1 MMPRHAL
8 SFCASLL
15 AITVLT
21 LTSASIA
28 MAQEEDK
35 APNVVDDSGPV
46 VRRKLLYRSTRF
58 EAAPLIGVTVADPFN
73 RNVIVGANLGFHL
86 TNEIGISLTGG
97 YGVTQWATSL
107 RENMDAELA
116 SRNRL
121 GDLEYSHMAWVV
133 GAEGSFVPFYGKF
146 ALLDSAIINYDF
158 HLIGGVSFI
167 GLSAVN
173 AQTDTAVDGS
183 RLSKNVVA
191 PTIGA
196 GMRFFMGDMLS
207 LNLDFRDYIYSKAT
221 VYRNGAT
228 LNEELGNNVM
238 LTIGLGIFLPGEVK
252 VSR

>member
-8 SFCASLL
+8 SLCASLL

-21 LTSASIA
+21 LTSASTA
-28 MAQEEDK
+28 LAQEDK

-73 RNVIVGANLGFHL
+73 RSVVVGANLNFHL
-86 TNEIGISLTGG
+86 TNEIGIGLTGG
-97 YGVTQWATSL
+97 YGVTQWSTSL
-107 RENMDAELA
+107 RENMDAELQ
-116 SRNRL
+116 RVNRL
-121 GDLEYSHMAWVV
+121 GDLEYSYMSWVV

-146 ALLDSAIINYDF
+146 ALLDSAIVNYDF
-158 HLIGGVSFI
+158 HLIGGVSFV
-167 GLSAVN
+167 GVGAVN
-173 AQTDTAVDGS
+173 AQTDTAPVNPRITKS
-183 RLSKNVVA
+183 TVA

-196 GMRFFMGDMLS
+196 GMRFFIGDMLS

-221 VYRNGAT
+221 VSRSGAQI
-228 LNEELGNNVM
+228 NEELSNNAM
-238 LTIGLGIFLPGEVK
+238 LTIGLGIFLPGDVK